1 MKLQPSHMRDS
12 DTMLVILISTLIGGA
27 IGQIFFGDIQ
37 YAAALGGLIG
47 FFVGV
52 CAKLGLFDLIE
63 NIVGIFD

>member
-1 MKLQPSHMRDS
+1 MKLEHQHMKDS

-27 IGQIFFGDIQ
+27 IGHFFFGDVQ
-37 YAAALGGLIG
+37 YATMLGGLIG

-63 NIVGIFD
+63 NIIGIFD